1 MQRIAKISCFL
12 LALLMLVLALAACD
26 DKGSGGLKPPTAPTN
41 NPSGGEIP
49 YESYD
54 ENGYRNDHID
64 RASIDYGGETV
75 KVLTWYHNKD
85 MLFPEHMQ
93 DGESLSNVV
102 YERNQQISDDLGI
115 QIDPVFK
122 YSHMSNHM
130 EGDGWQLY
138 NAALSAKSG
147 DYDAIVCYSH
157 FPALMV
163 QEGILVDLNTLEFPE
178 TDMPWYPEG
187 ISSWSFNNR
196 LFFVANN
203 SCVQNIL
210 ASWCIFAN
218 SEMIEDKGQENI
230 EQVVLDG
237 RWTLDKLNEYVREWE
252 SEAQSNNP
260 DKKDDPR
267 NVYGFA
273 ITHRTVINGFYHAAG
288 FSAYSKDVSDTPKP
302 IFNQGTHAEAV
313 SQFLDKFFDICDSP
327 AFMMGAYSGDI
338 YYPLTN
344 ENTLFFAASLDSYKR
359 IELEDDTYCVIPMP
373 KLDDKQQEYR
383 TLTRDVTELWCV
395 PKVSED
401 PEIGGL
407 LIEAISSSDY
417 RLMAPKFFDKDFKY
431 RYSSNE
437 NGVKIFDLIRTS
449 FVTEFGSVWSQ
460 VFSSPYAT
468 LQNCVNRGDGQTPFN
483 NDYASVVTNRQA
495 QFDLL
500 KSIDELKTKLN
511 KPSSQ

>member
-12 LALLMLVLALAACD
+12 LALLMLVLSLAACD
-26 DKGSGGLKPPTAPTN
+26 DKGKGALTTPATTTTTPGDDGGV
-41 NPSGGEIP
+41 P

-64 RASIDYGGETV
+64 YASIDYGDQTV
-75 KVLTWYHNKD
+75 KVLTWYHNKE
-85 MLFPEHMQ
+85 MLFPETMQ
-93 DGESLSNVV
+93 PGESLSNVV
-102 YERNQQISDDLGI
+102 YERNHQISEELGI
-115 QIDPVFK
+115 QIVPIFK
-122 YSHMSNHM
+122 YSHMSSNM
-130 EGDGWQLY
+130 EGDGQELY
-138 NAALSAKSG
+138 NAALNAKAG

-157 FPALMV
+157 FPAMMAS
-163 QEGILVDLNTLEFPE
+163 QGILEDLNTLQFPE

-187 ISSWSFNNR
+187 ISSWGFNNR

-218 SEMIEDKGQENI
+218 REMIADKNLEDI
-230 EQVVLDG
+230 EEVVLSG
-237 RWTLDKLNEYVREWE
+237 NWTLDKLDEYVRNWE
-252 SEAQSNNP
+252 VEAESNNP
-260 DKKDDPR
+260 NDKTDPD

-288 FSAYSKDVSDTPKP
+288 FSAYSKDATDSPVAMYNTK
-302 IFNQGTHAEAV
+302 TYAEQI
-313 SQFLDKFFDICDSP
+313 SGFLDKFFDICDSP
-327 AFMMGAYSGDI
+327 AFMMGKYSGDI
-338 YYPLTN
+338 YYPL
-344 ENTLFFAASLDSYKR
+344 ENKNTVFFAASLDAYKR
-359 IELEDDTYCVIPMP
+359 LEMEDKTYCVIPMP
-373 KLDDKQQEYR
+373 KLNDQQQEYR

-431 RYSSNE
+431 RYSSDE
-437 NGVKIFDLIRTS
+437 NGVKIFDLIRSS

-460 VFSSPYAT
+460 ALSGPYAI
-468 LQNCVNRGDGQTPFN
+468 LQNCVNAGDTETPFN
-483 NDYASVVTNRQA
+483 NNYANIVEGTRGSLAKDIQA
-495 QFDLL
+495 L
-500 KSIDELKTKLN
+500 KAKMAALF
-511 KPSSQ
+511 PQ